1 MNKCKTYKNLLKL
14 VIFSVIA
21 SACLLYHTDTAHAY
35 GPTDC
40 AGPRF
45 GSNLGCTAND
55 VSITG
60 IAVVGGPSSCTGG
73 SNITVDLDVTVNSGT
88 PNRWDIGIFIS
99 NDGKDPQLT
108 PASGGA
114 ANCSVAILPTTDPP
128 FRNLDPGPWSGI
140 TDTCGDVN
148 GSMNDPAEGKPGPK
162 GTGVLRMTNVTINCQ
177 AYNGPLGSSGG
188 NLFIPFVV
196 SWDNQSSP
204 AGATCT
210 SIADPVPNTT
220 SKCNAPL
227 VAQGTVSVVV
237 LPAITNTDNITI
249 INPGDT
255 VNYIVVITNTT
266 GDTINNSVFKDP
278 AVTYL
283 TANSVSCTAGGGATC
298 PAGPTVGAMQG
309 AGLTIPS
316 LPNNSNVTFSINAT
330 LAINAPAGELL
341 TNTASVTVSSQ
352 TNSASDTDTIS
363 SIPVGVISISPSS
376 SSKNTVTPSSVVF
389 NYTIYNQASSPPS
402 DTISLSATSSQ
413 GWTVLLSTSS
423 ITVNANGSATFTLT
437 VQVPSGIT
445 AGTLDTTTITAISGN
460 NPGNTATATA
470 ITTVSNPITIIPNN
484 IASGGKGSSAYY
496 DHTVQNNTSTT
507 QTVNLS
513 TSFSGS
519 CTGWTATIYKSD
531 RVTSITSVTLDP
543 YGSSGD
549 LDKDIVVK
557 VNIPASAATGSIC
570 TVTVTAT
577 AGSDTASATDETTV
591 KDLVLYSDSG
601 HTDESYIFPA
611 GNIVYAKAF
620 GLATTG
626 NKKYY
631 FKWYD
636 SSNTLK
642 ETSPSNNP
650 DANKQ
655 LPDSYSILTSE
666 LNFGTWRV
674 EVWLDETTD
683 VKMLET
689 NFYVGPDHVS
699 ASYTGANPSI
709 NTDVTINLSL
719 HDRYNHDVPLDPAY
733 LSPNIRVVRGNPPAT
748 KDPLKITVTVSG
760 SATIVSTTLTGA
772 VITGQTVTGILNSA
786 IGSTTGTATI
796 TITDSVREIV
806 TITATTYNSALY
818 GSPARDEFAEVR
830 FVLRRMR
837 ILKWREVQ

>member
-1 MNKCKTYKNLLKL
+1 M
-14 VIFSVIA
+14 SVIA
-21 SACLLYHTDTAHAY
+21 SACLLSNSMPAHAY
-35 GPTDC
+35 GLTDC

-55 VSITG
+55 VSITN
-60 IAVVGGPSSCTGG
+60 IAVVGGPASCTGG
-73 SNITVDLDVTVNSGT
+73 NSITVDLDVSVNFAV

-99 NDGKDPQLT
+99 NDGKSPQLT

-114 ANCSVAILPTTDPP
+114 ASCSVAILPLTSP
-128 FRNLDPGPWSGI
+128 FLNLDADG
-140 TDTCGDVN
+140 CGDGN
-148 GSMNDPAEGKPGPK
+148 GTIGGGT

-177 AYNGPLGSSGG
+177 AISGSGG

-196 SWDNQSSP
+196 SWDNQASP
-204 AGATCT
+204 SGATCS

-237 LPAITNTDNITI
+237 LPTITKTDNITT

-255 VNYIVVITNTT
+255 VNYYAVITNTT
-266 GDTINNSVFKDP
+266 GDTLSNVVFKDP

-283 TANSVSCTAGGGATC
+283 TANSVTCTAGGGATC
-298 PAGPTVGAMQG
+298 PASPTVGSMQG

-316 LPNNSNVTFSINAT
+316 LPNNSSVTFTINAT
-330 LAINAPAGELL
+330 LDINAPAGELL
-341 TNTASVTVSSQ
+341 TNTASVTVSGQ
-352 TNSASDTDTIS
+352 TNSASDTDTINH
-363 SIPVGVISISPSS
+363 IPVGVISISPSS
-376 SSKNTVTPSSVVF
+376 SSKNAVSPASVVY
-389 NYTIYNQASSPPS
+389 NYTIYNRASSPPT
-402 DTISLSATSSQ
+402 DTITLSAVSSQ

-423 ITVNANGSATFTLT
+423 ITVPAGSSATFTLT
-437 VQVPSGIT
+437 VQVPSGII
-445 AGTLDTTTITAISGN
+445 AGTLDTSTITAVSGN
-460 NPGNTATATA
+460 NPSNTATATA
-470 ITTVSNPITIIPNN
+470 ITTVSNPITITPNN

-507 QTVNLS
+507 QIVNLS
-513 TSFSGS
+513 IDSMSGS

-531 RVTSITSVTLDP
+531 GVTSITSVTLDP
-543 YGSSGD
+543 YGSFGD
-549 LDKDIVVK
+549 LDKDIMVK

-570 TVTVTAT
+570 TVTIKAEAGGNSAT
-577 AGSDTASATDETTV
+577 ATDEITV
-591 KDLVLYSDSG
+591 KDLVIYSNSLY
-601 HTDESYIFPA
+601 TDESYIFPA

-636 SSNTLK
+636 SGNTLK

-699 ASYTGANPSI
+699 ASYTGANPSV
-709 NTDVTINLSL
+709 NTNVTINLSL
-719 HDRYNHDVPLDPAY
+719 HDRYNHAVPLDPAY
-733 LSPNIRVVRGNPPAT
+733 PSPNIRVVRGNPPAT

-760 SATIVSTTLTGA
+760 SATIVSTTLSGA
-772 VITGQTVTGILNSA
+772 VITGQTVTGILDSA

-796 TITDSVREIV
+796 TITDSVREAV
-806 TITATTYNSALY
+806 TVTPSSYNSALY
-818 GSPARDEFAEVR
+818 GSPARDEFATVQFVR
-830 FVLRRMR
+830 RRMR
-837 ILKWREVQ
+837 ILIWREVQ